1 MSRYIDREALL
12 EWIEAVDGCLADG
25 TVEAPTLYA
34 QIITDIQQFP
44 PPIVDVVEVKHGTWY
59 HGRQNGVAYAECS
72 ACRRKMDTSCY
83 GYAYCSLCG
92 ARMDGER
99 SE

>member
-34 QIITDIQQFP
+34 QMITDIKQFP
-44 PPIVDVVEVKHGTWY
+44 TADVVEVVRCKDC
-59 HGRQNGVAYAECS
+59 AYYRDETSCCLNPHCVVYYYGHRVREDHYCS
-72 ACRRKMDTSCY
+72 YGERRKD
-83 GYAYCSLCG
+83 
-92 ARMDGER
+92 
-99 SE
+99 

>member
-44 PPIVDVVEVKHGTWY
+44 PPIVDVVEVVRCKDCKHYNYGICI
-59 HGRQNGVAYAECS
+59 HDF
-72 ACRRKMDTSCY
+72 ACNLIRADD
-83 GYAYCSLCG
+83 YCSY
-92 ARMDGER
+92 GER
-99 SE
+99 SEG